1 MVRKAKMSD
10 VATIRSLIAKYSE
23 EGEMLPKALMEI
35 YEELRDFFV
44 ETDENEEVLGC
55 CALHLFWED
64 LAEVRSLAVSE
75 TSMRKGIGAA
85 LVEACLEEARALGIA
100 KVFTLTDKVT
110 FFEKQ
115 GFGQVDR
122 SELPHKIWAACVK
135 CVKFP
140 DCDETALVR
149 VLD

>member
-1 MVRKAKMSD
+1 MRD
-10 VATIRSLIAKYSE
+10 VATIRSLIARYSA

-44 ETDENEEVLGC
+44 YTDENGEVLGC

-64 LAEVRSLAVSE
+64 LAEVRSLAVNEPSK
-75 TSMRKGIGAA
+75 RQGIGAA
-85 LVEACLEEARALGIA
+85 LVQACLEEARALGIA
-100 KVFTLTDKVT
+100 KVFTLTEKVA

-122 SELPHKIWAACVK
+122 AELPHKIWAACVK

-149 VLD
+149 TLD

>member
-1 MVRKAKMSD
+1 MVRKAKIKD
-10 VATIRSLIAKYSE
+10 VATIRSLINSYSQK
-23 EGEMLPKALMEI
+23 GEMLPKALIEI

-44 ETDENEEVLGC
+44 YIDEKGEVLGC

-64 LAEVRSLAVSE
+64 LAEVRSLAVAEPSKG
-75 TSMRKGIGAA
+75 RGIGAA
-85 LVEACLEEARALGIA
+85 LVDACAKEARELGILR
-100 KVFTLTDKVT
+100 VFTLTSKPA

-115 GFGQVDR
+115 GFGEVDR

-140 DCDETALVR
+140 DCDETALVLL
-149 VLD
+149 VD

>member
-1 MVRKAKMSD
+1 
-10 VATIRSLIAKYSE
+10 VATIRSLINSYSQK
-23 EGEMLPKALMEI
+23 GEMLPKALIEI

-44 ETDENEEVLGC
+44 SVNDKNEVLGC

-64 LAEVRSLAVSE
+64 LAEVRSLAVTEPSKG
-75 TSMRKGIGAA
+75 KGIGAT
-85 LVEACLEEARALGIA
+85 LVDACVKEARELGIS
-100 KVFTLTDKVT
+100 KVFTLTSKPE

-115 GFGQVDR
+115 GFGEVDR

-140 DCDETALVR
+140 DCDETALVLL
-149 VLD
+149 VD